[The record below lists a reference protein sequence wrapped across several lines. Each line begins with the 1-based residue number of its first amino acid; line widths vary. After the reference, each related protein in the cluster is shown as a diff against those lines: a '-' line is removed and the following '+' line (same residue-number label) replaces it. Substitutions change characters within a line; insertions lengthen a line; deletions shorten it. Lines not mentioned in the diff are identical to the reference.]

1 MDEGSTRVQCCVVGQ
16 RDGSR
21 LRAIREHSR
30 SGWETLESG
39 VITESPCGGPWRL
52 QESDFPCGESLE
64 GEEAAGTESW
74 GVLTHSEVGRGLQ
87 GETQVNAQAEPGE
100 SGVTEAKQH
109 VEGSGQVRKD
119 PESP

>member
-1 MDEGSTRVQCCVVGQ
+1 MDEGSARVQCCVAGQ

-21 LRAIREHSR
+21 ERAIREHSR

-39 VITESPCGGPWRL
+39 VITESPFRGPWRL
-52 QESDFPCGESLE
+52 RESDFPRGESLE
-64 GEEAAGTESW
+64 GEEEAGAEPW
-74 GVLTHSEVGRGLQ
+74 GVLTHSEVGRGLR

-100 SGVTEAKQH
+100 SGVTEAKER
-109 VEGSGQVRKD
+109 VEGSGQVWKD